1 MPAARPANLSGSLD
15 IVQLSDTQWRV
26 TDHVRATEDFH
37 TLCYLVAEGTHV
49 AVMWLRPRRP
59 ASEHRNF
66 DDAMRA
72 VRHAALPVHA
82 QKHD

>member
-37 TLCYLVAEGTHV
+37 TLCYLDVASPTP
-49 AVMWLRPRRP
+49 PRI
-59 ASEHRNF
+59 
-66 DDAMRA
+66 
-72 VRHAALPVHA
+72 
-82 QKHD
+82 